1 MSYAVEN
8 ALFQWEEGERR
19 IRETDEP
26 ARSDLDR
33 AVFVV
38 LDELRRRLGGK
49 FTVNELASFYGEG
62 VDWAFDIAQRQAAG
76 TDSSWVVDAAFNRY
90 ARGAT
95 NYAGGRPR
103 DVPQRPDEPPR

>member
-1 MSYAVEN
+1 MHGYAVDN

-19 IRETDEP
+19 LREAEEP

-33 AVFVV
+33 AVFIV
-38 LDELRRRLGGK
+38 LDELRRRLGGAYSIG
-49 FTVNELASFYGEG
+49 ELAGFYATD
-62 VDWAFDIAQRQAAG
+62 VDWAADLAQRAGAG

-95 NYAGGRPR
+95 NYGGGRPR
-103 DVPQRPDEPPR
+103 DLPGRPD